1 MSARSLA
8 IGATEPAEES
18 RASVAVGFL
27 SMLPLFVAYELA
39 QERHSSAGRN
49 VAELWL
55 FAPLDVLTTS
65 RAAHWAVLALC
76 VVVACVSV
84 WRREIGL
91 VARAWRACVE
101 GLGAAVAMGP
111 LLVAGL
117 AFVGPE
123 MSAGTRAVDPSG
135 SDAGA
140 AAAVLAGGAAY
151 EELVFRLGFLCAFAV
166 LSLRLA
172 RWLGAPPRAARAIAI
187 TFAVAA
193 SSAVFA
199 AAHLSVVTRAFGPG
213 GEPFCAATF
222 LWRAMAGV
230 VLGALFLWRG
240 LGVAAWAHGWFN
252 LALFIGAGPEVFL

>member
-1 MSARSLA
+1 MSARSAA
-8 IGATEPAEES
+8 IGAPEPAELG
-18 RASVAVGFL
+18 RASAAIGFL

-39 QERHSSAGRN
+39 EDAHSTAGRN

-55 FAPLDVLTTS
+55 FAPLELLTPS
-65 RAAHWAVLALC
+65 RAAHWMVLGLAVA
-76 VVVACVSV
+76 VACASV
-84 WRREIGL
+84 WRRETGL
-91 VARAWRACVE
+91 VARAWRACLE

-117 AFVGPE
+117 AFVGPG

-135 SDAGA
+135 RDAGA

-151 EELVFRLGFLCAFAV
+151 EELVFRLGFLCVFAV
-166 LSLRLA
+166 LCVRLA
-172 RWLGAPPRAARAIAI
+172 RSLGAPPRAARAIAI
-187 TFAVAA
+187 TVAVTA
-193 SSAVFA
+193 SSALFA
-199 AAHLSVVTRAFGPG
+199 AAHLTVVTRAFGPG
-213 GEPFCAATF
+213 GETFSAATF